1 MKYALCGNLIGLS
14 DTYIQ
19 GIKTKLNAIPK
30 ADYWKKDARFTKT
43 VNEEIGDPALVFM
56 IPFHKK
62 ALRSAFIKNWIRFYW
77 ETEVIEDPETG
88 KKTEVSVRRFEV
100 KDAIK
105 TLWSKCKPGS
115 RIWIELHDHDELKR
129 RKGCKIEDIIEK

>member
-1 MKYALCGNLIGLS
+1 MKYSLCGNLVGLS

-19 GIKTKLNAIPK
+19 AIKTKLNAIPK
-30 ADYWKKDARFTKT
+30 ADYWKQDAQFSKSVDEQGEST
-43 VNEEIGDPALVFM
+43 LSFS

-62 ALRSAFIKNWIRFYW
+62 TMRSAFVQNWIRFYS
-77 ETEVIEDPETG
+77 ETKTIEDPETG
-88 KKTEVSVRRFEV
+88 ETYETRVRKFEV

-115 RIWIELHDHDELKR
+115 RIWLELHDHDETAR
-129 RKGCKIEDIIEK
+129 SGCKIEELASK

>member
-1 MKYALCGNLIGLS
+1 MKYALCGQLIGLT

-30 ADYWKKDARFTKT
+30 ADYWFRDTNFMKT
-43 VNEEIGDPALVFM
+43 QDEESGENIVGFM

-62 ALRSAFIKNWIRFYW
+62 AIRSNFVKKWIRFYW
-77 ETEVIEDPETG
+77 ETEIVEDPETG
-88 KKTEVSVRRFEV
+88 EETEIPVRKFEV

-105 TLWSKCKPGS
+105 TLWSKWKS
-115 RIWIELHDHDELKR
+115 VV
-129 RKGCKIEDIIEK
+129 